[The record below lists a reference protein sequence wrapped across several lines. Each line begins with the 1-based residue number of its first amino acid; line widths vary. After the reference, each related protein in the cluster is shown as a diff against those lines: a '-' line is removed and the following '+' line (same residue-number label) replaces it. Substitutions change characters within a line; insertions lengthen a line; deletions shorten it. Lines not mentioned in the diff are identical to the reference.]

1 MLITFKIKTLI
12 IKMKGVL
19 KYLMIPLFLFAFF
32 LYGVYIGTVN
42 NNYIHDK
49 KRLLLNCKI
58 IVSNYFEQINS
69 NVENIN
75 IKLSKP
81 NRKSL
86 HDQIEKAIQSKTINK
101 DSTKWLKAKIS
112 VNKTESAGKI
122 KIKGMFLDE
131 FEWKENCFS
140 FSVKLKETKFREL
153 SQFYLHYP
161 KKRLLLN
168 EWYGDIL
175 LRKLNLINHK
185 NYFVTLSINNED
197 KGLYLI
203 EEKYNKSLLTN
214 NKREEGP
221 IVYFSKKHLR
231 DHNYD
236 YSESYNNAS
245 INFQYSHNKNQ
256 RAKELLEGYRT
267 GDLSPDQVFNFEKTA
282 TLFALTELV
291 GYVHHLQFHNIKF
304 YYNSKEDLLEPIA
317 NDFQFADI
325 KKWTEETLFL
335 AGIKRNNNYIDFPWA
350 EKLYQN
356 QKFLFLLIQKLKKIS
371 NPEFLEHIFKD
382 ISEEEGEAKIK
393 ISIFDPLYLPDIKE
407 KIIKNSQ
414 QINFILNNP
423 ADLELFISLKDSSL
437 IYRSKSY
444 LPIIPMSIYNSS
456 DIVYRFDK
464 NTLLKA
470 KNFGELPKNDTI
482 HLDKIIV
489 QEPIKALKFN
499 YKILGDT
506 TELHHDLQVLY

>member
-1 MLITFKIKTLI
+1 MLTIVKTKLLI
-12 IKMKGVL
+12 IKMKRFF
-19 KYLMIPLFLFAFF
+19 KYLLLLFFLLASF
-32 LYGVYIGTVN
+32 LYGVYTGTVN
-42 NNYIHDK
+42 NNYIHNK
-49 KRLLLNCKI
+49 KRLLLNSKTI
-58 IVSNYFEQINS
+58 ASNYFKQINS

-75 IKLSKP
+75 INLSKP
-81 NRKSL
+81 NRISL
-86 HDQIEKAIQSKTINK
+86 KNQTERAVKTKIINK
-101 DSTKWLKAKIS
+101 DSTTWLKAKIS
-112 VNKTESAGKI
+112 VNETESAGEL

-131 FEWKENCFS
+131 FEWKENYFS
-140 FSVKLKETKFREL
+140 FSLKLNKTKFHNL
-153 SQFYLHYP
+153 SKFYLHYP

-185 NYFVTLSINNED
+185 NYFATLSINNEN

-203 EEKYNKSLLTN
+203 EEKYNKSLLIN
-214 NKREEGP
+214 NKREVGP
-221 IVYFSKKHLR
+221 IVYFSKKQLR

-236 YSESYNNAS
+236 YSESYNNAA

-256 RAKELLEGYRT
+256 RAKELLEGYRS
-267 GDLSPDQVFNFEKTA
+267 GNLSPDQVFNFEKTA

-317 NDFQFADI
+317 NDFQFTDI
-325 KKWTEETLFL
+325 KKWTKETLFL
-335 AGIKRNNNYIDFPWA
+335 AGIKRNNNYIVFPWA
-350 EKLYQN
+350 EKLYQD
-356 QKFLFLLIQKLKKIS
+356 QKFLFLLIQELKKIS
-371 NPEFLEHIFKD
+371 NVEFLEHIFKD
-382 ISEEEGEAKIK
+382 ISEEEEEAKIK
-393 ISIFDPLYLPDIKE
+393 MSIFDPLYLPDIKE

-444 LPIIPMSIYNSS
+444 LPIIPMSICNNSHL
-456 DIVYRFDK
+456 VYRFEE
-464 NTLLKA
+464 NRLLNP
-470 KNFGELPKNDTI
+470 KNFGELTQRDTI
-482 HLDKIIV
+482 QLKNINLY
-489 QEPIKALKFN
+489 EPNKSFIFN

-506 TELHHDLQVLY
+506 TELNQQVQVLN